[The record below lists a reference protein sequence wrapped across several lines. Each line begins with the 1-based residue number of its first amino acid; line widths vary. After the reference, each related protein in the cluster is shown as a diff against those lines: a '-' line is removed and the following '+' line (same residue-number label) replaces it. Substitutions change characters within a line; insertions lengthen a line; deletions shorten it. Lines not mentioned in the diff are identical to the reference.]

1 MIILCIISH
10 KIVLL
15 YYTLLRDAFYAID
28 VRLGY
33 TSYLI
38 ERCDDDDDD
47 DDDDHH
53 NNNTTTI

>member
-1 MIILCIISH
+1 MVILCIISH

-28 VRLGY
+28 VHVGY
-33 TSYLI
+33 TTYLI
-38 ERCDDDDDD
+38 ERCDDDD

-53 NNNTTTI
+53 NNNTTII